1 MDSIIKDIRYALR
14 TLMMRPAFTFV
25 AVLTLGLGIGA
36 NTAIF
41 SVVNAVLL
49 QALPY
54 PAPEQLVSIKK
65 SPNAGG
71 IPGLAAYEY
80 LAWRDR
86 SKSFAEVA
94 AYSDDNFNLTGL
106 GEPERISC
114 AQVTASLFPL
124 LGVQPV
130 QGRVFSQEEDRPAA
144 AGAIVVSEGF
154 WQRRYG
160 RNPAMVGSAVTLN
173 DKKYTIVGVL
183 PASFRFPGE
192 YEIWMPMALDPVV
205 ENRGETFTLIDVAAR
220 LKPGISIQGA
230 QADIGLILQQVS
242 EQSQAQG
249 KEALPRAIVDVTPLH
264 RELVAGIRRTVLVLW
279 GAVGLVLLIA
289 CANVASLMLAR
300 TLGRQRE
307 IAVRAAVGARRWQLI
322 RQLLTE
328 SVLLGLA
335 GGVLGV
341 LLAMWSTNAL
351 ASLIP
356 TELANTINNFKG
368 IAINRQML
376 VFTVL
381 VSIGT
386 GIIFGLA
393 PALSSSRPDLVKTL
407 REGAGYAVSGFG
419 WRSLRGWL
427 VVAELALAL
436 VLLLSAG
443 LMIKSFARLSNVE
456 TGFNKDKV
464 LTARI
469 NLPRSRYGAPAKTAA
484 FYKDLV
490 KSVQLMPG
498 VEVAGAISHT
508 PLKGF
513 SQIRVFRI
521 EGQPDPVD
529 RHERMIP
536 VGLVT
541 PDYFRTLE
549 IKRLSGRDFD
559 EHDTPA
565 GNPVTIVNEEF
576 ARKFFPNDNPIGKR
590 VSAGCPKDE
599 LCREIVGVVG
609 NIRQNSLTEAVSP
622 EIYLSYQQSPGN
634 GMTIVL
640 RSNGNPANL
649 AGSLRSEV
657 SAIDSS
663 QPVYDVKALSQ
674 RVDEAMASTRS
685 LMFLFGGFATLALV
699 LATVGIYGV
708 VSYSVGRRTREIGIR
723 MALGAQAHDV
733 LRLVIKNGMTLTLI
747 GVLIGLG
754 GAFAL
759 TRLLAT
765 LLFGVPPTDPGTF
778 LMVSMML
785 TAVALVACY
794 IPARRAAKVNPII
807 ALRDE

>member
-1 MDSIIKDIRYALR
+1 MLNDIRYAIR
-14 TLMMRPAFTFV
+14 SLMKRPAFTFV
-25 AVLTLGLGIGA
+25 AVLTLGFGIGA

-65 SPNAGG
+65 NPNAGG

-86 SKSFAEVA
+86 SKAFTEVA

-124 LGVQPV
+124 LGVQPL

-144 AGAIVVSEGF
+144 AGTVVVSEGF

-160 RNPAMVGSAVTLN
+160 RNPAMIGSDLTLN

-183 PASFRFPGE
+183 PASFRFPSE

-205 ENRGETFTLIDVAAR
+205 ETQGDTFSLIDVVAR
-220 LKPGISIQGA
+220 LKPGMSFQGA
-230 QADIGLILQQVS
+230 QADINLISQQVS
-242 EQSQAQG
+242 EQHQAQG
-249 KEALPRAIVDVTPLH
+249 KEALPRAVVDITPLQ
-264 RELVAGIRRTVLVLW
+264 RELVAGIRKTVLVLW

-335 GGVLGV
+335 GGLLGV
-341 LLAMWSTNAL
+341 LLATWSTNSL

-356 TELANTINNFKG
+356 AELANTINNFKG

-393 PALSSSRPDLVKTL
+393 PAVSASRPDLVKAL
-407 REGAGYAVSGFG
+407 REGAGFAVSGFG
-419 WRSLRGWL
+419 WRSLRAWL

-436 VLLLSAG
+436 VLLLGAG

-456 TGFNKDKV
+456 TGFDKDNV
-464 LTARI
+464 LTGRI
-469 NLPRSRYGAPAKTAA
+469 NLPRSRYRAPDKVAA
-484 FYKDLV
+484 FYKDLMQR
-490 KSVQLMPG
+490 VQSMPG
-498 VEVAGAISHT
+498 VEIAGAISHT
-508 PLKGF
+508 PLRGF
-513 SQIRVFRI
+513 GQIRVFRI

-536 VGLVT
+536 VGVIT

-565 GNPVTIVNEEF
+565 GHPVTIVNEEF
-576 ARKFFPNDNPIGKR
+576 ARRFFPNDNPIGKR
-590 VSAGCPKDE
+590 ISAGCPKDE
-599 LCREIVGVVG
+599 LCREIVGVFG
-609 NIRQNSLTEAVSP
+609 NIRQDGLTEAASP
-622 EIYLSYQQSPGN
+622 EIYLSYQQGPVN
-634 GMTIVL
+634 GMTVVL
-640 RSNGNPANL
+640 RSNGNPANF
-649 AGSLRSEV
+649 AGSLRREV

-663 QPVYDVKALSQ
+663 QPVYDVKTLSQ
-674 RVDEAMASTRS
+674 RVDEAVASTRS
-685 LMFLFGGFATLALV
+685 LMFLFSGFATLALV

-708 VSYSVGRRTREIGIR
+708 VSYSVSRRTREIGIR
-723 MALGAQAHDV
+723 MALGAQAKDV
-733 LRLVIKNGMTLTLI
+733 LRLVIQNGMTMTLI
-747 GVLIGLG
+747 GVGIGLG
-754 GAFAL
+754 GALAL
-759 TRLLAT
+759 TRLLAS
-765 LLFGVPPTDPGTF
+765 LLFGVTPTDPGTF
-778 LMVSMML
+778 LMVSMVL

-794 IPARRAAKVNPII
+794 IPARRAAKVDPLV